1 VAERMNPVR
10 EEAGELKTDFD
21 EVYRFDAGLL

>member
-1 VAERMNPVR
+1 MNPVR